1 MVCLKY
7 QLFVFKE
14 LWKKSIFKYFIIF
27 IIFQLLILIYFFAL
41 YERTQESLA
50 LSLGLLASTSVDLNL
65 VEMLWVFFQVL
76 WIIYISLKL
85 VSFEENNSPE
95 FTILREKYIT
105 LARQRVLFI
114 IAFVILMRVFLFL
127 FLYSFYFKAVKISFC
142 LFLKNI
148 LYFLFI
154 SLIECMLYYKINIKK
169 RNVKKIDY

>member
-27 IIFQLLILIYFFAL
+27 IIFQLLILIYFLAL

-65 VEMLWVFFQVL
+65 VEMLWLFFQVL
-76 WIIYISLKL
+76 WIIYISLRF

-95 FTILREKYIT
+95 FTILRENYVT
-105 LARQRVLFI
+105 LARQRVLFL
-114 IAFVILMRVFLFL
+114 IAFIILMRVFLFL
-127 FLYSFYFKAVKISFC
+127 FLYSFYFNKVKISFG

-154 SLIECMLYYKINIKK
+154 SLIECMLYYKINMKK
-169 RNVKKIDY
+169 KK